1 MRPFEAIVG
10 SAARLLAGDAASVCA
25 VKALAR
31 LALKAPGA
39 ASAIDANLER
49 VLSFAGGRPPSPG
62 EKARVAASL
71 TELYARSQAVL
82 MGPPELRKQTVLA
95 ADLSQLD
102 PALDASLALG
112 KGAILASPHF
122 GCLHALVA
130 CGFRGRKV
138 TLVVL
143 YAEPSLIADTRFGEV
158 RAVSVGAAAAPCLA
172 ALSRNEVVALYADA
186 EYFAGE
192 RAADFFG
199 APWRPPHGAAR
210 LAVASG
216 APLIPAYPVFDGT
229 RDRLLVDE
237 LLPAELGQ
245 EGLERALLTSMES
258 FIARHPDHWF
268 LLRDLWDLEASERW
282 NRSQLRLVRL
292 MGWLDRLG
300 RRRA

>member
-10 SAARLLAGDAASVCA
+10 SAVRLVAGDEAAISA

-31 LALKAPGA
+31 LTLKAPAIA
-39 ASAIDANLER
+39 AALDANLER
-49 VLSFAGGRPPSPG
+49 VLRSSLGRAPSPE
-62 EKARVAASL
+62 EKARVVASL
-71 TELYARSQAVL
+71 SELYARSQAVL

-95 ADLSQLD
+95 ADLSELD
-102 PALDASLALG
+102 PALDAALARG

-143 YAEPSLIADTRFGEV
+143 YAEPSLTADTRFGEV
-158 RAVSVGAAAAPCLA
+158 RAVSVGSAAAPCLA

-186 EYFAGE
+186 EYFAGG
-192 RAADFFG
+192 RTADFFG

-210 LAVASG
+210 LAEAAC
-216 APLIPAYPVFDGT
+216 APMIPTYPVYDGV

-237 LLPAELGQ
+237 TLWPGA
-245 EGLERALLTSMES
+245 GLEALEQGLLASMQR
-258 FIARHPDHWF
+258 FITRYPDHWF

-282 NRSQLRLVRL
+282 NLSQLRLVRL
-292 MGWLDRLG
+292 MAFVDRLG
-300 RRRA
+300 WRRG